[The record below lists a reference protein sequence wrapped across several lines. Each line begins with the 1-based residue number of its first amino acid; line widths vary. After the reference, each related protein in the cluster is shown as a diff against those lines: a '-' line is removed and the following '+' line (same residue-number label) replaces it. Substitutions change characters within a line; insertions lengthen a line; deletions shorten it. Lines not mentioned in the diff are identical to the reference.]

1 MLCIVVIHSETSY
14 SEHVPNNKYHD
25 LGPEIVFT
33 NGGFTVTVC
42 DKVTRPYHTVNEG
55 KGH

>member
-1 MLCIVVIHSETSY
+1 MLCIVIHSETSY